1 MNIDC
6 KQMRTERHLEALNT
20 ALEPG
25 GKEGKGRKA
34 TSKSRALPLHS
45 FLEAAGPFVTL
56 AFSTPSHSPEQTV
69 QEPGI
74 CLGHVAPI
82 ECSHSFP
89 PSLEEFTDAA
99 AALVD
104 PKPNV

>member
-1 MNIDC
+1 
-6 KQMRTERHLEALNT
+6 MRTERHLEALNT

-25 GKEGKGRKA
+25 GKEGEGRKVA
-34 TSKSRALPLHS
+34 SKNRAPPPHS

-56 AFSTPSHSPEQTV
+56 AFSTPSHSPEQTG
-69 QEPGI
+69 QESGI
-74 CLGHVAPI
+74 RLGHVAPI

-89 PSLEEFTDAA
+89 PSLEQFTDAT

-104 PKPNV
+104 PEPNV